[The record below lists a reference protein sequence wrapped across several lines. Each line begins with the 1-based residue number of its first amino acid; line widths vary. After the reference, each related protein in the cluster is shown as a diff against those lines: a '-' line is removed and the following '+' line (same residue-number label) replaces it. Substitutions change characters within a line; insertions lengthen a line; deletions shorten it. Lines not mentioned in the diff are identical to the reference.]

1 MINPDTAMHAIRIL
15 GIDIANLTTQVSVF
29 KASFEEMAELADIVD
44 ERSWQ
49 QVMSDDDEPMQTVTG
64 VLLPPD
70 QQLAFQR
77 ILMLINGL
85 R

>member
-1 MINPDTAMHAIRIL
+1 MLNPDTAMHAVRIL
-15 GIDIANLTTQVSVF
+15 GIDIANLSTQMAVF
-29 KASFEEMAELADIVD
+29 KASVEEMAELADLVD

-49 QVMSDDDEPMQTVTG
+49 QAMSDDDEEHQTFTG
-64 VLLPPD
+64 MILPPD
-70 QQLAFQR
+70 QYVALQR